1 MEAQDSTSPAK
12 KASANVNEHNGA
24 ASQGDGA
31 TATTKDPDAQVGKL
45 AFQGL
50 SFNLKRQAQETSIPD
65 QIWKR
70 YGFLLLW
77 TAVGLDIII
86 SMLGWPICG
95 QTVSAVL
102 VSLYLV
108 DNVSFRRAVCSFWF
122 AVIDI
127 FFREI
132 SIGGDTKLAPLKLS
146 PSLACCGARK
156 VGTWC

>member
-1 MEAQDSTSPAK
+1 METEPK
-12 KASANVNEHNGA
+12 KDDETLVL
-24 ASQGDGA
+24 
-31 TATTKDPDAQVGKL
+31 PDKENDNPHAHKGWKSDAGGGNQSLSFNLKV
-45 AFQGL
+45 QGL
-50 SFNLKRQAQETSIPD
+50 SFNLRRQAQETSIPD

-102 VSLYLV
+102 VTLYLI

-132 SIGGDTKLAPLKLS
+132 SVGGDTKLAPLKYVS
-146 PSLACCGARK
+146 FPTVEAAHAAH
-156 VGTWC
+156 